1 MIAYLSNPDTWA
13 ALFTLTVLEIVLGID
28 NLVFLAITS
37 GRLPAHQQPMARKAG
52 LFLALILRIGLLT
65 TLTSIARLT
74 QPVFVVDGFAVSW
87 RDLVLGIGGLYL
99 IYKGATEIHETV
111 EGGGGEAAARARADR
126 WMDWQFHYADAQ
138 RDAFLQCVRRRA
150 DQRDPAVIAA
160 SAAASGAMMQILDA
174 ALASQPW
181 LTGADFGIAD
191 VPMGVYA
198 HTFFTLDIPRPRLPH
213 AEAWYARLCERPG
226 FAQQVMIPLT

>member
-1 MIAYLSNPDTWA
+1 MLTIWGRLNSHNVKKVAWLAQEIGLPHRRIDMGGPFG
-13 ALFTLTVLEIVLGID
+13 FTEA
-28 NLVFLAITS
+28 FLAMNPN
-37 GRLPAHQQPMARKAG
+37 RMVPA
-52 LFLALILRIGLLT
+52 I
-65 TLTSIARLT
+65 S
-74 QPVFVVDGFAVSW
+74 
-87 RDLVLGIGGLYL
+87 
-99 IYKGATEIHETV
+99 V
-111 EGGGGEAAARARADR
+111 EGGEDDGLVLWESNAILRYLAARHAPALWPADPAARARADR

-226 FAQQVMIPLT
+226 FDQQVMIPLT